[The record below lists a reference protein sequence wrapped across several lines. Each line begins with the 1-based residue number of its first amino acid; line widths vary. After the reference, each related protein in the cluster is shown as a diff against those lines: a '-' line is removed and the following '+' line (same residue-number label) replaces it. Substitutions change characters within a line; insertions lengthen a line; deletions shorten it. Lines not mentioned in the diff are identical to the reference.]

1 MVCPEGLASA
11 RYLRAVIPGREI
23 RNTASSST
31 RAAVT
36 HLASRETQAG
46 CSSSNTGSS
55 CCSGSSCGGSGCSS
69 GSCSLRPNLTNAV
82 HTKKVRCLAEPTMF
96 LQNKSIEI
104 LGYILCIFGSP
115 LGYSLPQHPL
125 SAGRSSQSPLLLG
138 MGNRSCHRS
147 RSQ

>member
-1 MVCPEGLASA
+1 MNVFIIHQYCLTNQWLMVCPVGLASA

-55 CCSGSSCGGSGCSS
+55 CCSCSGCSS

-96 LQNKSIEI
+96 RLVTVCPSIHYLLAEVV
-104 LGYILCIFGSP
+104 
-115 LGYSLPQHPL
+115 SLPCYLGWETEAAIAAGPNSL
-125 SAGRSSQSPLLLG
+125 SNIS
-138 MGNRSCHRS
+138 
-147 RSQ
+147 